1 MGASLLRALLDT
13 SVVIDPIGAEIPP
26 GTELAISTIT
36 VAELGIG
43 VVSARN
49 DEERVRRTIHLQRT
63 RTAFEELPVDGAVAE
78 AYVTTATVMR
88 ATGRNHRPRSFDLL
102 IAATALAHD
111 LPIYTRDIGD
121 FTMLRH
127 LVDVRP
133 VA

>member
-1 MGASLLRALLDT
+1 VRALLDT
-13 SVVIDPIGAEIPP
+13 SVVIDPTGAEIPA

-43 VVSARN
+43 VVAA
-49 DEERVRRTIHLQRT
+49 
-63 RTAFEELPVDGAVAE
+63 RTAFEELPVDGSVAE
-78 AYVTTATVMR
+78 AYVTTAIAVR
-88 ATGRNHRPRSFDLL
+88 SEGRNHRPRSFELL

-111 LPIYTRDIGD
+111 LPLFTRDVRD
-121 FTMLRH
+121 FVMLRH

>member
-1 MGASLLRALLDT
+1 VRALLDT
-13 SVVIDPIGAEIPP
+13 SVVIDPTGAEIPA

-43 VVSARN
+43 VVAAR
-49 DEERVRRTIHLQRT
+49 DDAERVRRTIHLQRT
-63 RTAFEELPVDGAVAE
+63 RTAFEELPVDGSVAE
-78 AYVTTATVMR
+78 AYVTTAIAMR
-88 ATGRNHRPRSFDLL
+88 SEGRNHRPRSFDLL

-111 LPIYTRDIGD
+111 LPLFTRDVRD
-121 FTMLRH
+121 FILLRH